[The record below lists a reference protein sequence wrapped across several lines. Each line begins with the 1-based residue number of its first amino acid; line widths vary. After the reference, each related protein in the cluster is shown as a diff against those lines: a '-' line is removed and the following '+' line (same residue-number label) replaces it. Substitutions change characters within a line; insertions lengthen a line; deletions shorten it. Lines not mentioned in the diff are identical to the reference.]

1 MAEDIQGLGALL
13 RRLNQ
18 LATDTRHVEA
28 PLKAAGAVMLG
39 SVEKNF
45 RAQGRPVQWEPLAG
59 GGGGRRRDGRGRY
72 SKGKAGRRR
81 RGKILIDKA
90 RLKNSISYR
99 LVTAGVEVGT
109 NVIYARRH
117 HFGYEGGEGRG
128 RSRTPARPFLLIHDE
143 DIRDIG
149 EIFRRHVE
157 KK

>member
-1 MAEDIQGLGALL
+1 MAEDIQGLSELL
-13 RRLNQ
+13 RRVHR
-18 LATDTRHVEA
+18 LATDTRRVEA
-28 PLKAAGAVMLG
+28 PLKAAGVLMLG

-59 GGGGRRRDGRGRY
+59 SGAGRRRDGRGRY
-72 SKGKAGRRR
+72 AKGKAGRRR

-90 RLKNSISYR
+90 RLKNSISFR

-128 RSRTPARPFLLIHDE
+128 HSPTPARPFLLIQDE

-149 EIFRRHVE
+149 DIFRRHVE
-157 KK
+157 RK